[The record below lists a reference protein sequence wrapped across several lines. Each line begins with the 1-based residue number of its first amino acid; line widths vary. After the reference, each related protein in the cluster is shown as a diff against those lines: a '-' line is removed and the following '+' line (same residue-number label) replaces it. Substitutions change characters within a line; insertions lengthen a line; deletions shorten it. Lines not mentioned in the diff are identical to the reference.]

1 MQFQFVGGKPVRV
14 GVHFLPVERADH
26 GRHDATN
33 EALHDDLR
41 VGTAYLP
48 HMSGDWLGEAGDVRS
63 ARVMSAGEGAS
74 VWRFGRART
83 WGWVRG

>member
-26 GRHDATN
+26 GRHDATT

-41 VGTAYLP
+41 VGTGHTCRTCRVTGLGKRAKSGP
-48 HMSGDWLGEAGDVRS
+48 HG
-63 ARVMSAGEGAS
+63 
-74 VWRFGRART
+74 
-83 WGWVRG
+83 